1 MNDTPRSEEF
11 DDIYFA
17 EEDGFAESQYVF
29 LQGNNLPAAWEGRN
43 RFTIAETGFGTGLNF
58 LAAWKLFEET
68 ATPGQ
73 KLHYLSFEKFPL
85 SPAQIRAYLSRWQG
99 QLGPYLDRMLE
110 EYPLRVSGWHTLH
123 LTDRV
128 TATLIFDDIN
138 RAIPE
143 LVAGVDAWFLDGHAP
158 AKNPEMWSEAVFAAM
173 ARCSR
178 KGATVATFTAAG
190 FVRRALADAG
200 FEVRK
205 ARGYGRKRDMTL
217 GTFAREGAKDAAAAT
232 PKKVAVIGGGIAGT
246 AAAASFA
253 RRGAEVHLFERGR
266 IAGEGSGNP
275 RGLYNPR
282 FTAQMGVDSDFYSP
296 AFANAYR
303 IFMALQKKADIGFS
317 PIGNLHLLT
326 NDEKKRK
333 IEGMAHGWGWNADHV
348 RQVSAQDASSL
359 AGVDL
364 PCEAVFLPDAGMVSP
379 PLVCRALAENAV
391 IHETA
396 NIPTLIRRDNGW
408 LVDGQIYD
416 AVILASGAAVGAFA
430 ETGWL
435 PVGTIR
441 GQVSTFGATSLTES
455 LKTNL
460 CYGGYVSAAWG
471 GRHVMGATF
480 QNWLTDTA
488 VREEDHAYVTKLLT
502 DILPGWAPEI
512 RVTGGRAS
520 LRLAAKDRQPIAG
533 AVPDVAAWKSGAEKA
548 VSGLYVT
555 TAHGSHGLV
564 SAPLCAEHI
573 AGLAFGENPALPRA
587 VHSFLSSERFLLRE
601 RKRWGNR

>member
-1 MNDTPRSEEF
+1 MSDTPRSEEF

-29 LQGNNLPAAWEGRN
+29 LQGNGLPGAWSGKP

-58 LAAWKLFEET
+58 LTAWKLFEET
-68 ATPGQ
+68 ATPSQ
-73 KLHYLSFEKFPL
+73 KLHYISFEKYPL
-85 SPAQIRAYLSRWQG
+85 TPAQIRAYLARWQSE
-99 QLGPYLDRMLE
+99 LEPYLNKFLE
-110 EYPLRVSGWHTLH
+110 EYPLRVSGWHTIH

-128 TATLIFDDIN
+128 SVTLVFDDIN

-143 LVAGVDAWFLDGHAP
+143 LDAVVDAWFLDGHAP
-158 AKNPEMWSEAVFAAM
+158 AKNPDMWSEAVFAAM

-190 FVRRALADAG
+190 FVRRALTDAR

-205 ARGYGRKRDMTL
+205 VRGYGRKRDMTL
-217 GTFAREGAKDAAAAT
+217 GAFSGEGWAGADMPV

-246 AAAASFA
+246 SAAASFS
-253 RRGAEVHLFERGR
+253 RRGAEVHLFERGQ

-282 FTAQMGVDSDFYSP
+282 FTAQQGTDSDFYAA
-296 AFANAYR
+296 AFANSFH
-303 IFMALQKKADIGFS
+303 IFRDLQKKTDIGFS

-326 NDEKKRK
+326 NEDKKRK
-333 IEGMAHGWGWNADHV
+333 IEGMAQNWGWHADHV
-348 RQVSAQDASSL
+348 RQVSAQEASSL

-364 PCEAVFLPDAGMVSP
+364 PCDAVFLPDAGMVSP
-379 PLVCRALAENAV
+379 PLVCRALAGNAV
-391 IHETA
+391 IHERA
-396 NIPTLIRRDNGW
+396 HVPALIRRESGW
-408 LVDGQIYD
+408 DIEGHIYD
-416 AVILASGAAVGAFA
+416 AVVLASGAAIASFA
-430 ETGWL
+430 ETAWL

-441 GQVSTFGATSLTES
+441 GQVSTFPATPETQK

-460 CYGGYVSAAWG
+460 CYGGYVSAPWNG
-471 GRHVMGATF
+471 QHVVGATF

-488 VREEDHAYVTKLLT
+488 LREEDHEYVMNLLT
-502 DILPGWAPEI
+502 EILPGWTGDIKIA
-512 RVTGGRAS
+512 GGRAA

-533 AVPDVAAWKSGAEKA
+533 RLPDAAAWRRGEEKD
-548 VSGLYVT
+548 VPGLYIT
-555 TAHGSHGLV
+555 SAHGSHGLV

-573 AGLAFGENPALPRA
+573 ASLAFGENPVLPRN
-587 VHSFLSSERFLLRE
+587 VRTFLSLERFLIRE
-601 RKRWGNR
+601 RKRDR